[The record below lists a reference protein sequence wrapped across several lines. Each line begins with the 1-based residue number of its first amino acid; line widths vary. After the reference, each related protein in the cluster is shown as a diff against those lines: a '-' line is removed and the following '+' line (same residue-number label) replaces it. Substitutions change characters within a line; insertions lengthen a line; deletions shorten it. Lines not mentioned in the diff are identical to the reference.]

1 MLKIRK
7 DGLEYIVTQ
16 GAYENLYKGMGFQI
30 VSGGAEKKATPIKEV
45 AHIQVINES
54 EKIDEQIKEKI
65 EDEKPSKFSKKESK

>member
-16 GAYENLYKGMGFQI
+16 GTYDNLYKGMGFEI

-45 AHIQVINES
+45 APTQAINEG
-54 EKIDEQIKEKI
+54 EKIDKQIEEKI

>member
-16 GAYENLYKGMGFQI
+16 GAYDNLYKGMGFEI

-45 AHIQVINES
+45 ASTPVINED
-54 EKIDEQIKEKI
+54 EKIDKKIEQKI
-65 EDEKPSKFSKKESK
+65 EDDKPSKFSKKESK